1 MRLLE
6 MILLLCGLTAMAEV
20 KTFAVA
26 KGKIHA
32 VEDASSRFP
41 ASLFRSIE
49 PGERVP
55 RTTWYPGSVNVFLL
69 EFEGSTKRVM
79 IDAGFGEPKGALLK
93 EMKLA
98 GIAPES
104 ISDILVTHIHP
115 DHVGGLP
122 AFPAARV
129 HIAKKEYDAWRGDGS
144 RKNLARFLPPP
155 ERLVLFEYDTEVV
168 PGVTALEY
176 AGHTPGHTVFRLG
189 ESVFFIGDLV
199 HAAELQIAR
208 PNFCARYDKDPKKAV
223 ESRRNAL
230 RFLRGEW
237 FGAHI
242 PFPGRHVNP

>member
-1 MRLLE
+1 
-6 MILLLCGLTAMAEV
+6 MILLLCGLTAGAEV
-20 KTFAVA
+20 KTFTVPE
-26 KGKIHA
+26 GKIYA

-55 RTTWYPGSVNVFLL
+55 RATWYAGAVNVFII
-69 EFEGSTKRVM
+69 EFKDRPERVM
-79 IDAGFGEPKGALLK
+79 IDAGFGEMKGALLK
-93 EMKLA
+93 EMKQA

-122 AFPAARV
+122 AFSAARV
-129 HIAKKEYDAWRGDGS
+129 HIAKKEYDAWRADGS
-144 RKNLARFLPPP
+144 RQNLARSLPPP
-155 ERLVLFEYDTEVV
+155 ERLALFEYDAEVL
-168 PGVTALEY
+168 PSVTALEY
-176 AGHTPGHTVFRLG
+176 SGHTPGHTVFRLG
-189 ESVFFIGDLV
+189 KNCFFIGDLV

-208 PNFCARYDKDPKKAV
+208 PNFCARFDMSPKKAV

-230 RFLRGEW
+230 RLLHGEW